1 MADDLMFQDVV
12 EALKRGD
19 KARAKELLT
28 LLLKA
33 DQNNATYWVWMSAS
47 VETQKERIY
56 CLQTALKLDPE
67 NGTAKR
73 GLILLGALAPDESI
87 QPFRL
92 DRPRAWEEKL
102 LLAHEQPKATGVRA
116 LASNPVTR
124 LAGIGVLGIL
134 VCGLAVY
141 GLMLPRGNVFNPVD
155 TITPG
160 PSPTFTLTPTL
171 IGGIGQPTPTFIGPT
186 PLWAFL
192 PATYTPTPFYVNTP
206 RAPQSADQFRVAK
219 SAYAREDWEAFID
232 AMRELSRLE
241 PDSPDIFYFI
251 GEAYRLDGNAKD
263 ALEAYN
269 DALKIDNTFGAAY
282 LGLARGRLLQD
293 PNADVTPLFDLA
305 VQYDPNFGEIYLT
318 RANYYLYNNDPEAA
332 LVDLARAEQRMA
344 TSPLIPLGYA
354 QAYLQLEDIES
365 AQENAR
371 KANEMDITLL
381 PVYLILGETYIAQ
394 EEYADAIE
402 VLKTYTTYVPKDGR
416 AFALL
421 GQAYFKTGDY
431 EAAVPTLTK
440 ALQLDESQRQAFI
453 YRGLSHLELGDAEE
467 AQADM
472 ERAAAFFDDS
482 LDIKIGLTRSYYLQE
497 KYGSA
502 FLQIESARSLAR
514 TSQERAL
521 VLYWRALVQERR
533 GEIEDAVRTW
543 QDLLGMPVSAMS
555 EEMRVEAELKVR
567 TIGKVTPSATGGTPT
582 RTKTPTRTPTP

>member
-33 DQNNATYWVWMSAS
+33 DQTNSTYWVWMSAS

-67 NGTAKR
+67 NTTAKR
-73 GLILLGALAPDESI
+73 GLVLLGALAPDETI

-116 LASNPVTR
+116 LASNPLTR

-141 GLMLPRGNVFNPVD
+141 GLLLPRGSVFNPVD

-219 SAYAREDWEAFID
+219 SAYAREDWESFID
-232 AMRELSRLE
+232 AMRELARLE

-263 ALEAYN
+263 ALVAYN

-318 RANYYLYNNDPEAA
+318 RANYYLYNDDPEAA
-332 LVDLARAEQRMA
+332 LVDLARAEQRMPG
-344 TSPLIPLGYA
+344 SPLVPLGYA
-354 QAYLQLEDIES
+354 QAYFQLEDIES
-365 AQENAR
+365 AQQNALL
-371 KANEMDITLL
+371 ANEMDITLL
-381 PVYLILGETYIAQ
+381 PVYLILGETYVAQ
-394 EEYADAIE
+394 EQYKAAIE
-402 VLKTYTTYVPKDGR
+402 SLETYTTYVPKDGR

-421 GQAYFKTGDY
+421 GQ
-431 EAAVPTLTK
+431 
-440 ALQLDESQRQAFI
+440 
-453 YRGLSHLELGDAEE
+453 
-467 AQADM
+467 
-472 ERAAAFFDDS
+472 
-482 LDIKIGLTRSYYLQE
+482 
-497 KYGSA
+497 
-502 FLQIESARSLAR
+502 
-514 TSQERAL
+514 
-521 VLYWRALVQERR
+521 
-533 GEIEDAVRTW
+533 
-543 QDLLGMPVSAMS
+543 
-555 EEMRVEAELKVR
+555 
-567 TIGKVTPSATGGTPT
+567 
-582 RTKTPTRTPTP
+582 